1 MNDTKLIF
9 EVLDKILL
17 TNSKI
22 LVIPDVV
29 KRNAGI

>member
-22 LVIPDVV
+22 LVIPAVV
-29 KRNAGI
+29 KRNSGI